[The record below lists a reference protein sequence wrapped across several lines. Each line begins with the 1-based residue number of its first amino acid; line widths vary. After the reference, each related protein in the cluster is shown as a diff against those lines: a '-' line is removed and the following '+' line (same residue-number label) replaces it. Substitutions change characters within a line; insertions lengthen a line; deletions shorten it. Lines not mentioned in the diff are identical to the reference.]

1 MSWLRSMFVLG
12 VSLAVWAPTAA
23 GADANASWPQWRGP
37 KRNGTSTET
46 GLLREWRRVKPK
58 VLWRANVGI
67 GFSSFAVSNGLV
79 YTLGNRS
86 NTDTVY
92 ALSAKTGKPVW
103 KYSYPCPIGAVR
115 HEGGPYATPT
125 VDGDKVYTFSK
136 QGKLICFTAAT
147 GKIAWQAD
155 VAKLSGA
162 KPPNYGFSSS
172 PLMVGGLLIVNA
184 GSNGLALHKG
194 SGRLAWKSTGTGR
207 AGHASPVLFRGGGQR
222 CVVIL
227 AEGQLSGVSPVD
239 GRVFWM
245 TALPKGTLSYKICDP
260 VPLGGKLFISSS
272 YKSVCSMYQVTYDSI
287 RELWKSRNL
296 LTKMLN
302 PVVSSGYIYSSHRES
317 MFRCIDPAN
326 GHIKWEKELAG
337 NPILVDD
344 KCVILTVGG
353 ELILAKLSPSAF
365 TEFGRFPVLDGKCWT
380 PPALAGGKLYC
391 RNAMGSVA
399 CVDIARR

>member
-92 ALSAKTGKPVW
+92 ALSAKTGKPAW
-103 KYSYPCPIGAVR
+103 KYSYPCPVGAVR

-136 QGKLICFTAAT
+136 QGKLICFAAAT

-155 VAKLSGA
+155 VAKLARS
-162 KPPNYGFSSS
+162 
-172 PLMVGGLLIVNA
+172 
-184 GSNGLALHKG
+184 
-194 SGRLAWKSTGTGR
+194 RRTT
-207 AGHASPVLFRGGGQR
+207 AS
-222 CVVIL
+222 
-227 AEGQLSGVSPVD
+227 
-239 GRVFWM
+239 RV
-245 TALPKGTLSYKICDP
+245 
-260 VPLGGKLFISSS
+260 
-272 YKSVCSMYQVTYDSI
+272 
-287 RELWKSRNL
+287 R
-296 LTKMLN
+296 
-302 PVVSSGYIYSSHRES
+302 H
-317 MFRCIDPAN
+317 
-326 GHIKWEKELAG
+326 
-337 NPILVDD
+337 
-344 KCVILTVGG
+344 
-353 ELILAKLSPSAF
+353 
-365 TEFGRFPVLDGKCWT
+365 
-380 PPALAGGKLYC
+380 
-391 RNAMGSVA
+391 
-399 CVDIARR
+399 